1 MTETITLYLASSL
14 LGWLTFPLVFRLF
27 PALADRG
34 YTLAR
39 AVGLLLWGWLFWILA
54 SLGVLRND
62 LGGLLFAFIL
72 LVIISFSTFITQHA
86 TRNTQPGTQVNTYTR
101 TQLDTQH

>member
-1 MTETITLYLASSL
+1 MTASLSWYLASSL

-39 AVGLLLWGWLFWILA
+39 TQFGRPLEAQAAVLE
-54 SLGVLRND
+54 
-62 LGGLLFAFIL
+62 
-72 LVIISFSTFITQHA
+72 
-86 TRNTQPGTQVNTYTR
+86 
-101 TQLDTQH
+101 